1 MANDFKKQSNYKDLE
16 ELREKI
22 TEDLKILFPT
32 QNTIDF
38 MKLVEMRVQ
47 TTIMAG
53 VFDDN
58 KTKK

>member
-22 TEDLKILFPT
+22 TEDLKILVPT